1 VKFAGCA
8 SVSEDGARAASQA
21 CDQVFDALQAA
32 PDLALMF
39 LSPHHV
45 EQAVEVTRILRQR
58 LGDVPLLGVSAQGV
72 IAGGAEI
79 ERSPAVSILAASLP
93 GVRLSVFSDDDLPV
107 VESATEA
114 EEQWTP
120 RMGLAADSRAVLLL
134 ADPTSVPMM
143 TLLPWFN
150 AAANKAGAGGPGHV
164 QVVGGMAS
172 ASTKPG
178 ANVVILNDRVRRHG
192 LVGVTISG
200 KIQVDTV
207 LSQGCKP
214 FGPTMVVTKSH
225 RNLIF
230 ELGGKPALEAMQEV
244 VGELSDKDRESLQQ
258 GMFVGMV
265 IDEHKPRFGRND
277 FLMRA
282 VLGAD
287 PQRKA
292 VAVADFP
299 KVGQTVRLHMRDAR
313 TAEEDLALLMDAQ
326 KLYDSPV
333 GSLLI
338 TCNGRGERMFG
349 HPHHDASAVERAF
362 APQRGET
369 RSAAGKI
376 VEPANDAAIPQAGF
390 FAAGEVGPIGG
401 KSFLHGHTAC
411 CVLFREG

>member
-1 VKFAGCA
+1 M
-8 SVSEDGARAASQA
+8 SEDAGRAVSQT
-21 CDQVFDALQAA
+21 CDQVFESLAGS
-32 PDLALMF
+32 PDLVMMF

-45 EQAVEVTRILRQR
+45 EQSVEATRIARQR
-58 LGDVPLLGVSAQGV
+58 FGDVPIIGVSGQGV

-79 ERSPAVSILAASLP
+79 ERTPAISMLAASLP
-93 GVRLSVFSDDDLPV
+93 GVRVTAFTDDDLPV
-107 VESATEA
+107 VESTTEA
-114 EEQWTP
+114 EEQWSG
-120 RMGLAADSRAVLLL
+120 RMGLAGDSRAVILF

-150 AAANKAGAGGPGHV
+150 AAAANAGDAKSGRV
-164 QVVGGMAS
+164 QVVGGMAA

-200 KIQVDTV
+200 RIHVDTV

-244 VGELSDKDRESLQQ
+244 VGELSDQDRESLQQ

-299 KVGQTVRLHMRDAR
+299 KVGQSVRLHMRDAR

-326 KLYDSPV
+326 KLYDPPV

-349 HPHHDASAVERAF
+349 QPHHDASAVERAF

-376 VEPANDAAIPQAGF
+376 VSPAADVAIPQAGF

-401 KSFLHGHTAC
+401 RSFLHGHTAC
-411 CVLFREG
+411 CVLFREEEGRGG

>member
-1 VKFAGCA
+1 M
-8 SVSEDGARAASQA
+8 SQA
-21 CDQVFDALQAA
+21 CDQVFETLAGS
-32 PDLALMF
+32 PDLVMMF

-45 EQAVEVTRILRQR
+45 EQSVEATRIARQR
-58 LGDVPLLGVSAQGV
+58 FGDVPIIGVSGQGV

-79 ERSPAVSILAASLP
+79 ERTPAVAILAATLP
-93 GVRLSVFSDDDLPV
+93 GVRVSAFTDDDLPV
-107 VESATEA
+107 VESPQEA
-114 EEQWTP
+114 EAQWTG
-120 RMGLAADSRAVLLL
+120 RMGLAGDSRVVVLF

-150 AAANKAGAGGPGHV
+150 AAAEKAGDPKVGRV
-164 QVVGGMAS
+164 QVVGGMAA

-178 ANVVILNDRVRRHG
+178 ANAIILNDRVRRHG

-200 KIQVDTV
+200 RIHVDTV

-244 VGELSDKDRESLQQ
+244 VGELSEAERESLQQ

-326 KLYDSPV
+326 KLYDPPV

-349 HPHHDASAVERAF
+349 QPHHDASAVERAF
-362 APQRGET
+362 APQRGEA

-376 VEPANDAAIPQAGF
+376 VSPAADAAIPQAGF

-401 KSFLHGHTAC
+401 RSFLHGHTAC
-411 CVLFREG
+411 CVLFREEEGRGG